1 MKYRKFLKGNI
12 DISSLGFGT
21 MRFPT
26 IKNEGDI
33 DIQKTTEMLD
43 YAIYNGLNYIDTAF
57 TYHNGM
63 SENFLGDYLEK
74 RKVRDKIFLAT
85 KMPVWKI
92 EKYSDLDYYFNIQ
105 LRRLRTSYIDFYL
118 LHSLWQGSWEKVKNL
133 NMLDFLIKK
142 KEEGKIRFFGFSFHD
157 EFNVFKE
164 IIDYYNWDFYQIQLN
179 YMNID
184 YQAGERGLK
193 YAYEKGIQAIIMEPL
208 KGGKLANPPQSI
220 RNVFDEYKIKKSPVE
235 WALSFLLNK
244 KEILL
249 ILSGMSSFEQ
259 VKENIEVASKYEI
272 NSLNEDEL
280 KILSIARNEWLNIKS
295 IGCTNC
301 KYCMPCPNGVN
312 IPKNFEIYNNYIMYG
327 DLNES
332 VSKYQYLKEEES
344 ASNCRECGTCETL
357 CPQNLEIIKLLKL
370 VSKTFKIA

>member
-1 MKYRKFLKGNI
+1 MKYRKFLKENI

-26 IKNEGDI
+26 IKDEGDI

-43 YAIYNGLNYIDTAF
+43 YAIHNGLNYIDTAF

-63 SENFLGDYLEK
+63 SESFLGDYLEK

-85 KMPVWKI
+85 KMPVWKV
-92 EKYSDLDYYFNIQ
+92 EKYSDLDHYFNIQ

-164 IIDYYNWDFYQIQLN
+164 IIDYYNWDFCQIQLN
-179 YMNID
+179 YMDID

-332 VSKYQYLKEEES
+332 VSKYQYLKEEER
-344 ASNCRECGTCETL
+344 ASNCKECGTCETL

-370 VSKTFKIA
+370 IDNTFII

>member
-1 MKYRKFLKGNI
+1 MKYRKFYKGNI

-63 SENFLGDYLEK
+63 SENFLGEYLEE
-74 RKVRDKIFLAT
+74 RKVRNKIFLAT

-92 EKYSDLDYYFNIQ
+92 EKNSDLDYYFNIQ
-105 LRRLRTSYIDFYL
+105 LRRLRTPYIDFYL

-157 EFNVFKE
+157 EFNIFKE

-179 YMNID
+179 YMDID

-220 RNVFDEYKIKKSPVE
+220 KNVFDEYKIKKSPVE

-280 KILSIARNEWLNIKS
+280 KILSIARSEWLNIKS

-312 IPKNFEIYNNYIMYG
+312 IPKNFEIYNNYIMYE
-327 DLNES
+327 DLDENASE
-332 VSKYQYLKEEES
+332 YQYLKEEEK
-344 ASNCRECGTCETL
+344 ASNCRECGSCETL
-357 CPQNLEIIKLLKL
+357 CPQNLKIIELLKL
-370 VSKTFKIA
+370 INNTFNI

>member
-74 RKVRDKIFLAT
+74 RKVRDKSFLAT

-179 YMNID
+179 YMDID

-332 VSKYQYLKEEES
+332 VSKYQYLKEEER

-370 VSKTFKIA
+370 IDNTFII

>member
-74 RKVRDKIFLAT
+74 RKLRDKIFLAT

-164 IIDYYNWDFYQIQLN
+164 IIDYYNWDFCQIQLN
-179 YMNID
+179 YMDID

-332 VSKYQYLKEEES
+332 ASEYEYLKEEER

-370 VSKTFKIA
+370 IDNTFII

>member
-74 RKVRDKIFLAT
+74 RKVRDKSFLAT

>member
-1 MKYRKFLKGNI
+1 MKYRKFYKGNI

-43 YAIYNGLNYIDTAF
+43 YAINNGLNYIDTAF

-63 SENFLGDYLEK
+63 SENFLGEYLEK

-92 EKYSDLDYYFNIQ
+92 EKNSDLDYYFNIQ

-157 EFNVFKE
+157 EFNIFKE

-179 YMNID
+179 YMDID

-208 KGGKLANPPQSI
+208 KGGKLANPPQPI
-220 RNVFDEYKIKKSPVE
+220 KNVFDEYKIKKSPVE

-272 NSLNEDEL
+272 NSLNEEEL

-312 IPKNFEIYNNYIMYG
+312 IPKNFEIYNNYIMYE
-327 DLNES
+327 DLDEIAS
-332 VSKYQYLKEEES
+332 EYQYLKEEER

-357 CPQNLEIIKLLKL
+357 CPQNLKIIELLKL
-370 VSKTFKIA
+370 INNTFNI

>member
-1 MKYRKFLKGNI
+1 MKYRKFLKENI

-26 IKNEGDI
+26 IKDEGDI
-33 DIQKTTEMLD
+33 DILKTTEMLD

-63 SENFLGDYLEK
+63 SESFLGDYLEK

-85 KMPVWKI
+85 KMPVWKV
-92 EKYSDLDYYFNIQ
+92 EKYSDLDHYFNIQ

-164 IIDYYNWDFYQIQLN
+164 IIDYYNWDFCQIQLN
-179 YMNID
+179 YMDID

-272 NSLNEDEL
+272 NLLNEDEL
-280 KILSIARNEWLNIKS
+280 KILSIARNEWLNIKT

-301 KYCMPCPNGVN
+301 KYCLPCPNEVN

-332 VSKYQYLKEEES
+332 VSQYQYLKEEER
-344 ASNCRECGTCETL
+344 ASNCKECGTCETL

-370 VSKTFKIA
+370 IDNTFII

>member
-74 RKVRDKIFLAT
+74 RKVRDKSFLAT

-164 IIDYYNWDFYQIQLN
+164 IIDYYNWDFCQIQLN
-179 YMNID
+179 YMDID

>member
-74 RKVRDKIFLAT
+74 RKVRDKSFLAT

-179 YMNID
+179 YMDID

-370 VSKTFKIA
+370 IDNTFII

>member
-74 RKVRDKIFLAT
+74 RKLRDKIFLAT

-164 IIDYYNWDFYQIQLN
+164 IIDYYNWDFCQIQLN
-179 YMNID
+179 YMDID

-332 VSKYQYLKEEES
+332 VSKYQYLKEEER
-344 ASNCRECGTCETL
+344 ASNCKECGTCETL

-370 VSKTFKIA
+370 IDNTFII

>member
-74 RKVRDKIFLAT
+74 RKLRDKIFLAT

-164 IIDYYNWDFYQIQLN
+164 IIDYYNWDFCQIQLN
-179 YMNID
+179 YMDID

-280 KILSIARNEWLNIKS
+280 KILSIARNEWLNIKT

-332 VSKYQYLKEEES
+332 ASEYEYLKEEER

-370 VSKTFKIA
+370 IDNTFII

>member
-164 IIDYYNWDFYQIQLN
+164 IIDYYNWDFCQIQLN
-179 YMNID
+179 YMDID

-280 KILSIARNEWLNIKS
+280 NILYIARNEWLNIKT

-332 VSKYQYLKEEES
+332 VSKYQYLKEEER

-370 VSKTFKIA
+370 IDNTFII

>member
-1 MKYRKFLKGNI
+1 MKYRKFLKENI

-26 IKNEGDI
+26 IKDEGDI

-43 YAIYNGLNYIDTAF
+43 YAIHNGLNYIDTAF

-63 SENFLGDYLEK
+63 SESFLGDYLEK

-85 KMPVWKI
+85 KMPVWKV
-92 EKYSDLDYYFNIQ
+92 EKYSDLDHYFNIQ

-164 IIDYYNWDFYQIQLN
+164 IIDYYNWDFCQIQLN
-179 YMNID
+179 YMDID

-332 VSKYQYLKEEES
+332 VSKYQYLKEEER

-370 VSKTFKIA
+370 IDNTFII

>member
-43 YAIYNGLNYIDTAF
+43 YAIHNGLNYIDTAF

-164 IIDYYNWDFYQIQLN
+164 IIDYYNWDFCQIQLN
-179 YMNID
+179 YMDID

-272 NSLNEDEL
+272 NLLNEDEL
-280 KILSIARNEWLNIKS
+280 KILSIARNEWLNIKT

-301 KYCMPCPNGVN
+301 KYCLPCPNEVN

-332 VSKYQYLKEEES
+332 VSKYQYLKEEQR
-344 ASNCRECGTCETL
+344 ASNCKECGTCETL

-370 VSKTFKIA
+370 IDNTFII

>member
-164 IIDYYNWDFYQIQLN
+164 IIDYYNWDFCQIQLN
-179 YMNID
+179 YMDID

-280 KILSIARNEWLNIKS
+280 NILYIAINEWLNIKT

-332 VSKYQYLKEEES
+332 VSKYQYLKEEER
-344 ASNCRECGTCETL
+344 ASNCKECGTCETL

-370 VSKTFKIA
+370 IDNTFII

>member
-164 IIDYYNWDFYQIQLN
+164 IIDYYNWDFCQIQLN
-179 YMNID
+179 YMDID

-280 KILSIARNEWLNIKS
+280 NILYIARNEWLNIKT

-332 VSKYQYLKEEES
+332 VSKYQYLKEEER
-344 ASNCRECGTCETL
+344 ASNCKECGTCETL

-370 VSKTFKIA
+370 IDNTFII